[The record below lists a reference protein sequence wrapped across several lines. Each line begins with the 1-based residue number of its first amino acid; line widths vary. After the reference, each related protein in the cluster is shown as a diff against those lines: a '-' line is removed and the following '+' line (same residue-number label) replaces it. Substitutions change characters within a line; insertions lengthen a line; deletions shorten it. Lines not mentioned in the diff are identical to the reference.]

1 MRSNSGKPLGIY
13 VHIPFCKSK
22 CEYCDFYSLG
32 GSRDRR
38 TTDQYLQALA
48 DHIRETGRLAP
59 DYTVD
64 TVYFG
69 GGTPSFFGAEN
80 LEKILDELQKRF
92 HFGADPEITLE
103 ANPDSVT
110 PQGLK
115 RLVRAGF
122 NRISIGVQSDQDDML
137 KRLGRPHTY
146 EQARMAVVR
155 AREAGFANLSLDL
168 MFGLPNQTLTGWR
181 DTLEN
186 VLRLKPE
193 HMSCYALKVEPNTP
207 LWEYRDCAN
216 LPNDDVQADM
226 YLAASEILQDH
237 GYEHYEISNFAKP
250 GYFSRH
256 NMKYWTLQEYAG
268 FGPGAHSRHNL
279 KYWTGGEYL
288 GFGPCAASD
297 FAGKRFTIE
306 PDLRAYV
313 EGIAHHG
320 SVLSECETIPPRE
333 RAGEY
338 VMLRSRIVS
347 GLDAQEYERSYLLPF
362 APLQQ
367 LLERFAGHGLAA
379 QSGSRWYLTPRGWLV
394 SNRIILAL
402 QDAQEKSTPLA
413 KKR

>member
-32 GSRDRR
+32 RQPRPPHDGSVSAGAGRPHPRNGPPRAGLHGRHRLLRR
-38 TTDQYLQALA
+38 RHA
-48 DHIRETGRLAP
+48 
-59 DYTVD
+59 
-64 TVYFG
+64 
-69 GGTPSFFGAEN
+69 PSFFGAEN

-181 DTLEN
+181 GTLEN

-250 GYFSRH
+250 GFR
-256 NMKYWTLQEYAG
+256 
-268 FGPGAHSRHNL
+268 SRHNL

-306 PDLRAYV
+306 PDLRTYV

-347 GLDAQEYERSYLLPF
+347 GLDAQEYERATCCPLRRCSSCSSALPGTASPRRA
-362 APLQQ
+362 AP
-367 LLERFAGHGLAA
+367 AG
-379 QSGSRWYLTPRGWLV
+379 T
-394 SNRIILAL
+394 
-402 QDAQEKSTPLA
+402 
-413 KKR
+413 

>member
-1 MRSNSGKPLGIY
+1 MTMAKQAHPLGLY
-13 VHIPFCKSK
+13 LHIPFCRSK
-22 CEYCDFYSLG
+22 CAYCDFYSLSG
-32 GSRDRR
+32 REDRMDAYTAALER
-38 TTDQYLQALA
+38 HLIEVAPQAAQHL
-48 DHIRETGRLAP
+48 
-59 DYTVD
+59 VD

-69 GGTPSFFGAEN
+69 GGTPSYLG
-80 LEKILDELQKRF
+80 EKRLVKLLKAVKK
-92 HFGADPEITLE
+92 HYHVDPHAEITLE
-103 ANPDSVT
+103 ANPDSAGDWKALRT
-110 PQGLK
+110 L
-115 RLVRAGF
+115 RRAGF

-250 GYFSRH
+250 GFR
-256 NMKYWTLQEYAG
+256 
-268 FGPGAHSRHNL
+268 SRHNL

-306 PDLRAYV
+306 PDLRTYV

-402 QDAQEKSTPLA
+402 QDAQEKSTPLV

>member
-1 MRSNSGKPLGIY
+1 MRSLGLYI
-13 VHIPFCKSK
+13 HIPFCKAK
-22 CEYCDFYSLG
+22 CIYCDFYSLPRAEG
-32 GSRDRR
+32 QMDAYVSALTAQLAAWRER
-38 TTDQYLQALA
+38 TA
-48 DHIRETGRLAP
+48 DC
-59 DYTVD
+59 TVD

-69 GGTPSFFGAEN
+69 GGTPSYLGPDCLCRLLDAVFQSYRVAPGA
-80 LEKILDELQKRF
+80 
-92 HFGADPEITLE
+92 EITLE

-115 RLVRAGF
+115 RLVCAGF

-250 GYFSRH
+250 GFR
-256 NMKYWTLQEYAG
+256 
-268 FGPGAHSRHNL
+268 SRHNL

-306 PDLRAYV
+306 PDLRTYV